1 MLTLNDLPISPY
13 AQKVK
18 LALLEKGLSF
28 ETKSVDLSNY
38 PHGHEQLGPRREVPM
53 LQDGDLQVFDS
64 SIIIEYL
71 EDAYPEH
78 PLLPGQARERAR
90 VRMVAALVDTQYEAV
105 VWGVSELNT
114 FQRASGELK
123 ATMLARA
130 SEQVASL
137 NARLEAELAG
147 REWLNGEQFGFADIA
162 AYPHVNG
169 ASSQGNKPAPG
180 SRLEAWLRAV
190 RARPSAQRCKQD
202 IIATMATYVAV
213 NQRIASGQAKRQYRD
228 HRLEWV
234 LRSGGLEIIQ
244 RGLSESSIAFS
255 VEV

>member
-1 MLTLNDLPISPY
+1 LLTLIDLPISPF

-18 LALLEKGLSF
+18 LALLEKELPF
-28 ETKSVDLSNY
+28 EIRTVDLANY
-38 PHGHEQLGPRREVPM
+38 PAGHLEVGPRREVPM
-53 LQDGDLQVFDS
+53 LLDDDLQLYDS
-64 SIIIEYL
+64 SIIVEYL
-71 EDAYPEH
+71 EEAYPER
-78 PLLPGQARERAR
+78 PLLPKAARERAR
-90 VRMVAALVDTQYEAV
+90 VRLLEEVVDTQYEAV

-123 ATMLARA
+123 ASMLARA
-130 SEQVASL
+130 SQQVASL
-137 NARLEAELAG
+137 NARLESELQG

-202 IIATMATYVAV
+202 IMATLATYLAV
-213 NQRIASGQAKRQYRD
+213 PQRIASGQAKRQYRD

-234 LRSGGLEIIQ
+234 LRSGGLEIIAT
-244 RGLSESSIAFS
+244 GLRNDDIAFS
-255 VEV
+255 VEL